1 MARMGVLEIRKCVV
15 SILPFLCGS
24 EEWERTESVRQPCA
38 SFRHVL
44 KRGLTAADKRFS
56 ASAAK
61 GDASY
66 KSGLNQWRERKKTA
80 E

>member
-1 MARMGVLEIRKCVV
+1 M
-15 SILPFLCGS
+15 
-24 EEWERTESVRQPCA
+24 WQPCA

-66 KSGLNQWRERKKTA
+66 KSGLNQ
-80 E
+80 